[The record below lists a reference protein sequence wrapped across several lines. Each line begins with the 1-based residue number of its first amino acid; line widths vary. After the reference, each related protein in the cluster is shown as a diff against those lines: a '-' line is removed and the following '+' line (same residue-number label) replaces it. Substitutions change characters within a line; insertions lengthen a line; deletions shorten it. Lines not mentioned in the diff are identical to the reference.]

1 MLMTVSLRN
10 YWATLPCGHLLFLYS
25 VPWTCANPLTLSVD
39 GFWLC
44 LRLQK
49 EGHLTQTWSVIGSRM
64 GQSEQVRLNSG
75 SLSLLKN
82 RESFFPKQKLETC
95 RPGGGWEVGY
105 VCELPLRGNPA
116 QDQWRSSQE
125 IARSWVLIESFKA
138 PNPDMSRSIIW
149 PLTHT
154 YTKEDRKGNS
164 NISMKSLL
172 LLNNVQFIHHSWL
185 PPDWS
190 K

>member
-1 MLMTVSLRN
+1 MTVSLRN
-10 YWATLPCGHLLFLYS
+10 YWATLPCGRLLFLYS
-25 VPWTCANPLTLSVD
+25 VSWTCANPLTLSVD

-44 LRLQK
+44 LWLRK

-75 SLSLLKN
+75 SFSLLEK
-82 RESFFPKQKLETC
+82 RESFFPKQKLEAC
-95 RPGGGWEVGY
+95 RPGGGWEVGC
-105 VCELPLRGNPA
+105 VCELPLRGNAA
-116 QDQWRSSQE
+116 QDQWRPSQE
-125 IARSWVLIESFKA
+125 IARSWVLIESFKP

-154 YTKEDRKGNS
+154 YTKVRKGNS

-172 LLNNVQFIHHSWL
+172 LLNNVEFIHL
-185 PPDWS
+185 AYQPLE
-190 K
+190 

>member
-1 MLMTVSLRN
+1 MVSDSASGCRRRDTWLKPGQWLVQGWAN
-10 YWATLPCGHLLFLYS
+10 QNKWDSTLGLWAYW
-25 VPWTCANPLTLSVD
+25 
-39 GFWLC
+39 
-44 LRLQK
+44 K
-49 EGHLTQTWSVIGSRM
+49 
-64 GQSEQVRLNSG
+64 
-75 SLSLLKN
+75 K
-82 RESFFPKQKLETC
+82 ESFFPKQKLETC
-95 RPGGGWEVGY
+95 RPGGGWEVGC

-125 IARSWVLIESFKA
+125 TARSWVLIESFKP